1 MSVQGVKP
9 VRILVL
15 LNRIPW
21 PLNDGGAIGAYNFV
35 KGYAE
40 AGCEVTLLAM
50 NTTKHF
56 VEPAIIAEQFGKF
69 GTVHTVLIDNHIKP
83 LGALNSLLKGSS
95 YVIDRFVSGQYRQA
109 LIDLLQKSTYDVVH
123 VDGLPPAAY
132 IPTIRAHSKARI
144 SMRAHNVEHGIWQRV
159 AAQEANLLKK
169 QYISLEA
176 NRLQKFE
183 AAAATQCDVVMAIS
197 REDEAALKA
206 LSPTV
211 KTIVVPAGMD
221 VPAQPENTN
230 FNAADLC
237 FIGAFDW
244 MPNLQGIEWF
254 HREVWPALSSRF
266 PQVNLLVAGKKM
278 PESIKKLSD
287 AHFVAVG
294 EVPDAKAFMLQHG
307 LLVVPIVSGSGIRIK
322 ILEGMALGK
331 CIIATPIAA
340 EGLGLTDGENILIAE
355 TAEAFIQKLELCL
368 NDVTYA
374 TRIGAA
380 AHKFAFDNY
389 RNRSIFDKLI
399 TYYRSLA

>member
-1 MSVQGVKP
+1 MTVQGQKP
-9 VRILVL
+9 LRILIL

-40 AGCEVTLLAM
+40 AGCEVTMLAM

-56 VEPAIIAEQFGKF
+56 VQPETIGAQFNKYGK
-69 GTVHTVLIDNHIKP
+69 VHTVTIDNRLKP
-83 LGALNSLLKGSS
+83 AGALKSLLNGSS
-95 YVIDRFVSGQYRQA
+95 YVISRFVTNEYNQA
-109 LIDLLQKSTYDVVH
+109 LLQLLQQHTYDVVH

-159 AAQEANLLKK
+159 AAQEANPLKK
-169 QYISLEA
+169 LYISLEA
-176 NRLQKFE
+176 KRLQQFE
-183 AAAATQCDVVMAIS
+183 SNAAAQCDVVMAIS
-197 REDEAALKA
+197 REDETALKA
-206 LSPTV
+206 LNPAI

-221 VPAQPENTN
+221 VNDIRENSN
-230 FNAADLC
+230 FSATDLC

-254 HREVWPALSSRF
+254 HREVWPALSTNF
-266 PQVNLLVAGKKM
+266 PAINFLIAGKKM
-278 PESIKKLSD
+278 PESIKKLGDSR
-287 AHFVAVG
+287 FVTVG
-294 EVPDAKAFMLQHG
+294 EVPAAKAFMLEHG
-307 LLVVPIVSGSGIRIK
+307 IMIVPIVSGSGIRIK

-355 TAEAFIQKLELCL
+355 TAADFIRQLNRCL
-368 NDVTYA
+368 TDA
-374 TRIGAA
+374 SFAPRIGAA
-380 AHKFAFDNY
+380 AHSFAYNTY
-389 RNRSIFDKLI
+389 RNRSIFHNLI
-399 TYYRSLA
+399 TYYRTLA